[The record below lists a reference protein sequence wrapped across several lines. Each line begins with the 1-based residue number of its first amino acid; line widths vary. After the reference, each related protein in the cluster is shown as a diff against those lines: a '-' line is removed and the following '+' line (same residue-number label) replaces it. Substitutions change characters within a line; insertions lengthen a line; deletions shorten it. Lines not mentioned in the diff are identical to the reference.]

1 MSYHVKFNDITSMH
15 IQTQATIQ
23 QWGASITNLSK
34 AVEGFAR
41 NSSLQGKAM
50 TSAQT
55 YMREVHGTLL
65 QTLLQLM
72 NDYSTSL
79 LLYKDGYY
87 QIDTHNHAELPED
100 VYKGLHSDLGK
111 SKQQFEQQLEQLT
124 AAKLRVA
131 GLVNYQG
138 TSHTKTKIHI

>member
-72 NDYSTSL
+72 NDYSTSF
-79 LLYKDGYY
+79 YCIKMA
-87 QIDTHNHAELPED
+87 II
-100 VYKGLHSDLGK
+100 K
-111 SKQQFEQQLEQLT
+111 STLIT
-124 AAKLRVA
+124 MR
-131 GLVNYQG
+131 NYLKMSIRDFIQ
-138 TSHTKTKIHI
+138 T